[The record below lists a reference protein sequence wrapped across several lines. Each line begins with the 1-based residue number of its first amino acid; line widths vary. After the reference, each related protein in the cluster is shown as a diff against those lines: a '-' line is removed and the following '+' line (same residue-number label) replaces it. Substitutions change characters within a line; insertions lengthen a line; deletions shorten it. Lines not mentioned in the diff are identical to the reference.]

1 MINYGFFK
9 ELDLPFEAAVEA
21 VTAALKK
28 EGFGVLTKIDMREKF
43 KEKLGIEFRNYVILG
58 ACNPAN
64 AYKAVQAEENIGLM
78 LPCNA
83 IVYEKAGKTA
93 VAMIK
98 PSAVMGSTGNEEL
111 KPLAL
116 EVEAMLKRAFDD
128 II

>member
-1 MINYGFFK
+1 MDYGFVK
-9 ELDLPFEAAVEA
+9 ELDMPFAAAVDA

-64 AYKAVQAEENIGLM
+64 AYKAVQAEENIGLL

-93 VAMIK
+93 VAVIK
-98 PSAVMGSTGNEEL
+98 PSVSMGRTGNDTLE
-111 KPLAL
+111 PLAR
-116 EVEAMLKRAFDD
+116 EVEAALKRAFDA
-128 II
+128 IV